1 MSNKQTGI
9 LIANPIYDTAFKKLM
24 ATDNDADRENARY
37 FIGTILGE
45 EITEID
51 YLPQEYSYH
60 SNQKSETEFLN
71 EVEKLKLMRLDF
83 AATIRTQSGE
93 RKRLLIEIQRSNN
106 PTDMLRFRGYIGE
119 QYQQSDKIGENDKP
133 EDKAVPI
140 VVIYMLGFNLAGIN
154 TIALKVNRTYIDML
168 NPAATFDK
176 NPYIERLSHD
186 SYYIQVARINAA
198 TYTDFD
204 KCSELVQMLSVFEQD
219 YFVEEAKTI
228 KKYPYTIT
236 NKNIK
241 KMIDT
246 LEYIAA
252 DPVMRKIM
260 KEEYWAAMNEK
271 IWKSQIET
279 QAEQIAA
286 QANEIAALHL
296 LLQQSGIPIPPN
308 LN

>member
-1 MSNKQTGI
+1 MSNQPTGVI
-9 LIANPIYDTAFKKLM
+9 IANPIYDTAFKKLM
-24 ATDNDADRENARY
+24 ATDNDTDRENARY
-37 FIGTILGE
+37 FVSAVLGE

-60 SNQKSETEFLN
+60 SNQKSETEFLS

-83 AATIRTQSGE
+83 AATICTGSGE
-93 RKRLLIEIQRSNN
+93 NRRLLIEIQRSNN
-106 PTDMLRFRGYIGE
+106 PADLLRFRGYIGE
-119 QYQQSDKIGENDKP
+119 QYQQSEMTDKI
-133 EDKAVPI
+133 EDKAMPI
-140 VVIYMLGFNLAGIN
+140 VVIYMLGFNLTGID
-154 TIALKVNRTYIDML
+154 TIALKVSRTYIDLL
-168 NPAATFDK
+168 NPAAKFAK
-176 NPYIERLSHD
+176 NTYIECLSHD

-219 YFVEEAKTI
+219 YFVEEDKTI
-228 KKYPYTIT
+228 KRYPYTIT

-241 KMIDT
+241 KMINT

-260 KEEYWAAMNEK
+260 KEEYWAAMNER
-271 IWKSQIET
+271 IWKSQVDTLSDKVKEL
-279 QAEQIAA
+279 QR
-286 QANEIAALHL
+286 L
-296 LLQQSGIPIPPN
+296 LRQSGIPIPPN